1 MKKITENNKNL
12 GTNFERE
19 FCKILKEKGYWAH
32 FIEPNKTGGQPF
44 DIIACKNGSVIAFDC
59 KTNKG
64 DRFALSRIED
74 NQELAFVTFSACGN
88 NDCYIAVKNE
98 NGIYLLNATD
108 MIWQKRIGTKSVRL
122 QEKWKLSYQI
132 K

>member
-1 MKKITENNKNL
+1 MNKIISNKNI

-19 FCKILKEKGYWAH
+19 FCKMLKDRGYWAH
-32 FIEPNKTGGQPF
+32 FIEPNKSGGQPF
-44 DIIACKNGSVIAFDC
+44 DIIACKDGNVIAFDC

-74 NQELAFVTFSACGN
+74 NQELAFTTFSACGN
-88 NDCYIAVKNE
+88 NACYIAVKNE
-98 NGIYLLNATD
+98 KAIYLLDANN
-108 MIWQKRIGTKSVRL
+108 MIWLKRTGTKSVRL
-122 QEKWKLSYQI
+122 DKNASYYF